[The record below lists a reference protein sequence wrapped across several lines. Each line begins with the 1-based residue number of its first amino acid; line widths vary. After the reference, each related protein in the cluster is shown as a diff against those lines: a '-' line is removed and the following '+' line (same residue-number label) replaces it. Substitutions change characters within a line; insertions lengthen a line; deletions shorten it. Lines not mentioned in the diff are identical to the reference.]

1 MIRKRFAKYSVMY
14 GLPNINPHALRR
26 GFAKR
31 LLNKGAHIAFISKAL
46 GHSDIAVTTRYLHI
60 DKEEVAN
67 NLRKYLGIDSCRY
80 GQSERIT
87 WTRVC

>member
-1 MIRKRFAKYSVMY
+1 MIRKRFAKYSLMY

-67 NLRKYLGIDSCRY
+67 NLRNFL
-80 GQSERIT
+80 
-87 WTRVC
+87 